1 MKVSSVQE
9 SRKEEYSQKDRILRK
24 HSKKV
29 DTIPHLRLMWGTER
43 KEAVHFVLS

>member
-29 DTIPHLRLMWGTER
+29 DTISHLRLMWGTER